1 MALPK
6 FEDYKAPWEVDTT
19 GNPVAVEDQELDPA
33 KLKKH
38 LWNILSDKE
47 KAQIARDTNGTKVT
61 ELTTKVAELEKA
73 KPAGDKPAEGAAKE
87 NEQIAQLMKL
97 VQDMG
102 EKVKTS
108 DLNATKLTVISAKG
122 LDPVADLSFFSKL
135 ETAEEIETM
144 ADTLVERGLAKK
156 KTDSADEE
164 GNDGGNPLAGKPPAV
179 LNNGTPQGGP
189 GDKVDV
195 DGFIAQY
202 SSTNPLF

>member
-19 GNPVAVEDQELDPA
+19 GNAVAVEDQELDPA

-47 KAQIARDTNGTKVT
+47 KAQLARDTNATKVT
-61 ELTTKVAELEKA
+61 ELTTKVTDLEKA
-73 KPAGDKPAEGAAKE
+73 KPAGDKPAEGTAKE

-156 KTDSADEE
+156 KTDSTDDEDN
-164 GNDGGNPLAGKPPAV
+164 GQLNPLGGKPPAP
-179 LNNGTPQGGP
+179 LSNGLPAGG
-189 GDKVDV
+189 GSDKVDV

>member
-19 GNPVAVEDQELDPA
+19 GNPVAADEQVLDPA

-47 KAQIARDTNGTKVT
+47 KAQIARDTNATKVT
-61 ELTTKVAELEKA
+61 ELETKVTELGKA
-73 KPAGDKPAEGAAKE
+73 KPEGDKSAEGATKE

-122 LDPVADLSFFSKL
+122 LDPQADLGFFAKL
-135 ETAEEIETM
+135 ETAEEIEAM

-156 KTDSADEE
+156 KTDATDGEE
-164 GNDGGNPLAGKPPAV
+164 NEGNPLGTKPTV
-179 LNNGTPQGGP
+179 LNNGTPQGG
-189 GDKVDV
+189 GSEKVDV
-195 DGFIAQY
+195 EAFLAQY

>member
-19 GNPVAVEDQELDPA
+19 GNAVAVEDQELDPA

-47 KAQIARDTNGTKVT
+47 KAQLARDTNATKVT
-61 ELTTKVAELEKA
+61 ELTTKVTELEAA
-73 KPAGDKPAEGAAKE
+73 KPAGDKPAEGAAAE
-87 NEQIAQLMKL
+87 NEQIKQLMKL
-97 VQDMG
+97 VEDMAG
-102 EKVKTS
+102 KVKGAELHS
-108 DLNATKLTVISAKG
+108 TKLDIITTKG
-122 LDPVADLSFFSKL
+122 LDPKADISFFAKL
-135 ETAEEIETM
+135 ETAEEIEAM

-156 KTDSADEE
+156 AETPNDDEDNTPNTL
-164 GNDGGNPLAGKPPAV
+164 GGKPPAP
-179 LNNGTPQGGP
+179 LNNGLPAGGA

-195 DGFIAQY
+195 NGFIAQY

>member
-47 KAQIARDTNGTKVT
+47 KAQVARDTNATKVT
-61 ELTTKVAELEKA
+61 ELTTKVTELEKA
-73 KPAGDKPAEGAAKE
+73 KTPAGDKPADGSPKE
-87 NEQIAQLMKL
+87 NEQIQQLMKL

-108 DLNATKLTVISAKG
+108 DLNATKLTVITTKG
-122 LDPVADLSFFSKL
+122 LDPVADLGFFEKL
-135 ETAEEIETM
+135 ETAEEIEKM

-156 KTDSADEE
+156 KTDSTDEE
-164 GNDGGNPLAGKPPAV
+164 TEQLNPLGGKPPAP
-179 LNNGTPQGGP
+179 LNNGIPAGNT

-202 SSTNPLF
+202 QSTNPLF

>member
-47 KAQIARDTNGTKVT
+47 KAQVARDTNATKVT
-61 ELTTKVAELEKA
+61 ELTTRVTELEAA
-73 KPAGDKPAEGAAKE
+73 KTPAGDKPAEGSAKE

-102 EKVKTS
+102 EKVKAS

-122 LDPVADLSFFSKL
+122 LDPVADLGFFEKL
-135 ETAEEIETM
+135 DTAEEIEKM

-156 KTDSADEE
+156 KTDSDDP
-164 GNDGGNPLAGKPPAV
+164 DGEQLNPLGGKPPAP
-179 LNNGTPQGGP
+179 LNNGLPNGGQGE
-189 GDKVDV
+189 KVDV
-195 DGFIAQY
+195 DAFISQY